1 MERLELR
8 SMIFL
13 EAKRDS
19 WKALFPAAALQDA
32 VCLLADDGTICAAG
46 IGVG

>member
-1 MERLELR
+1 
-8 SMIFL
+8 MIFL